1 MMETSAR
8 NQDNH
13 DSQDQNQ
20 IKIAIDIIRIGP
32 LVMIEVM
39 VKEKVQVC

>member
-1 MMETSAR
+1 METSAR
-8 NQDNH
+8 NQENR
-13 DSQDQNQ
+13 DSQDQSQ

-39 VKEKVQVC
+39 AKEKVQVC